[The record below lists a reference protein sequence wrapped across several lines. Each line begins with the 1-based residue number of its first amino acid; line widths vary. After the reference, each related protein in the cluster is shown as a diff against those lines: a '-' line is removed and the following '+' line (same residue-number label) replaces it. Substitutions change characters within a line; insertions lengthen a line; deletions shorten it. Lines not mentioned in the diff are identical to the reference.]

1 MTPIDMSA
9 TADGCAM
16 SATAIIKTRFAS
28 DTVANLDR
36 LAREIGAKL
45 NRKIARA
52 AVLRA
57 IVHLLADKLDL
68 VDVPGLAELLGLD
81 RVRRGRAPGP
91 RKARRA

>member
-1 MTPIDMSA
+1 MSA
-9 TADGCAM
+9 AVV
-16 SATAIIKTRFAS
+16 KTRFPG

-36 LAREIGAKL
+36 LAGEIGAKL
-45 NRKIARA
+45 RRKIPRA

-68 VDVPGLAELLGLD
+68 TDVPSLAELFGLD

-91 RKARRA
+91 RKARQA